1 MATDLQEI
9 FVQALNYFYK
19 KYKAKGGT
27 QNKLARKLGIT
38 QSYVSAVLNGSKT
51 ASIELQEQLAGI
63 LFGPYE
69 EFLAIGRRLKNG
81 LDPEFIMKAGQDD
94 GVESLINRLS
104 HYVMDHQRIEK
115 QLVETKNFYEAI
127 VEKLQ
132 SGVLVTDGNDEIY
145 YINSWLVDKYGV
157 SRKALVGTYVPEMDK
172 AFPKGRFEKIL
183 GYYLRAKETLESQE
197 FHNVAVISPSGHEAY
212 RSGWCIPVIDHRKYR
227 GMIVTVGDMT
237 EQTLL
242 KQKLE
247 EETWLMRAAMESTD
261 WVGWLILDRSNRII
275 KYNTIYQSMFDIPK
289 KLLQENNP
297 RKNLEWIKSLVCD
310 QDNFMHLS
318 FQVLKQEK
326 KFTHDFDLVDGRRI
340 RRVSLPLFRDRE
352 LVGRN
357 ILLYDITEE
366 KVPKM
371 PKV

>member
-9 FVQALNYFYK
+9 FVLALNYFYK

-63 LFGPYE
+63 LYGPYE

-81 LDPEFIMKAGQDD
+81 LDPEFIINVGQDE

-115 QLVETKNFYEAI
+115 QLVEMKDFYEAI

-132 SGVLVTDGNDEIY
+132 SGVLVTDVNDEIY

-172 AFPKGRFEKIL
+172 VFPKGRFVEIL
-183 GYYLRAKETLESQE
+183 HYYIMAKENLEPQE
-197 FHNVAVISPSGHEAY
+197 FHNVAVISPAGQEAY
-212 RSGWCIPVIDHRKYR
+212 RSGWCIPVIDHRQYR

-261 WVGWLILDRSNRII
+261 WVGWVILDKANRII
-275 KYNTIYQSMFDIPK
+275 KHNSVYQEMFHLPEE
-289 KLLQENNP
+289 LLLENNP
-297 RKNLEWIKSLVCD
+297 RKNLEWARNMMCD

-318 FQVLKQEK
+318 LQVLKQEK
-326 KFTHDFDLVDGRRI
+326 KFVHEFDLVDGRRI
-340 RRVSLPLFRDRE
+340 RRVALPLFRDGE

-357 ILLYDITEE
+357 ILLYDITGE
-366 KVPKM
+366 KG
-371 PKV
+371 